1 MKYRISAFILIVL
14 SILIRSGIAN
24 AHASNPMLFDDDAI
38 ASAMRSYFQVRID
51 TPARDSTIAY
61 DSAQDSVVFDFGTS
75 GFTRRR
81 HTRTYVFTELGR
93 SRQVPYNENFTWI
106 DFNRVTG
113 FFLGAGTSG
122 LEDLGPHDEF
132 GLDANGGYGFAD
144 KRWEYRFGAEFR
156 LPLAKIRNA
165 QEDSA
170 TIADDTVRHKWKHE
184 YGREPFYIPP
194 TLAFG
199 GEVHNITSTDDAWR
213 AGKLENAAYA
223 FFAREDFRDYY
234 KLAGWDAYLAFR
246 PMSGHEFRIEW
257 RSDHYQSLP
266 QEVYH
271 GRWGGN
277 KVLPPNPPVA
287 EGTMHSL
294 VITSQH
300 EKVHTRYYE
309 TTSMFGD
316 SVSIEQLAG
325 TSGLAQVE
333 LGHMPA
339 TDFGFNRFLLD
350 LRRFQPI
357 LKGLSFDSRF
367 RFEATTG
374 DPIFQKLEFLGG
386 PGSLPALYR
395 KSLIGNRM
403 LLLNTEIRLSLG
415 ILTSAL
421 RAPDFDLVIYNDFG
435 KIGMA
440 ANGESILQ
448 GYGFSGA
455 SSILYNVGI
464 GLGWTN
470 GIQVGVTWPTNVKDD
485 PRLIFR
491 LQRPF

>member
-1 MKYRISAFILIVL
+1 
-14 SILIRSGIAN
+14 
-24 AHASNPMLFDDDAI
+24 
-38 ASAMRSYFQVRID
+38 
-51 TPARDSTIAY
+51 
-61 DSAQDSVVFDFGTS
+61 
-75 GFTRRR
+75 
-81 HTRTYVFTELGR
+81 
-93 SRQVPYNENFTWI
+93 
-106 DFNRVTG
+106 
-113 FFLGAGTSG
+113 
-122 LEDLGPHDEF
+122 
-132 GLDANGGYGFAD
+132 
-144 KRWEYRFGAEFR
+144 
-156 LPLAKIRNA
+156 
-165 QEDSA
+165 
-170 TIADDTVRHKWKHE
+170 
-184 YGREPFYIPP
+184 
-194 TLAFG
+194 
-199 GEVHNITSTDDAWR
+199 
-213 AGKLENAAYA
+213 
-223 FFAREDFRDYY
+223 
-234 KLAGWDAYLAFR
+234 
-246 PMSGHEFRIEW
+246 
-257 RSDHYQSLP
+257 
-266 QEVYH
+266 
-271 GRWGGN
+271 
-277 KVLPPNPPVA
+277 
-287 EGTMHSL
+287 MHSL